1 MFKVRISSKV
11 GCLSKQLHPNTEN
24 VQRQYTILSNHFY
37 KSETIV
43 QGVCSYTVVCGEQRS
58 TVEEWNG
65 TTRIITAKGI
75 LQQIGRLL
83 PLKYEGR
90 GRKPHKKIC
99 REILYLGLNM
109 MWKLHRPPY
118 GKDQLCILNN
128 TPCPLTRCLTLKKNL
143 HKIIFICIYTSQQ

>member
-1 MFKVRISSKV
+1 MFKVRISAKV
-11 GCLSKQLHPNTEN
+11 GCLSKQLHPNTEK
-24 VQRQYTILSNHFY
+24 VQIQYIRFCLITS
-37 KSETIV
+37 KSEAIV
-43 QGVCSYTVVCGEQRS
+43 HGVCSYTVVSGEQRS

-109 MWKLHRPPY
+109 MWKLHRPPC
-118 GKDQLCILNN
+118 GNDQLCILNN
-128 TPCPLTRCLTLKKNL
+128 TPYPLTRCSYVEKEFT
-143 HKIIFICIYTSQQ
+143 